1 MYTLYMHVLNRNNI
15 YGLISGLVSDKIH
28 SDLSDAVISTS
39 ILTSYIPIPVIEVTN
54 FAVTLTK
61 EIKEAFNNAIVSKT
75 DVYYITI
82 TKKRTKV
89 FTWVDLEPEVPHPF
103 EKIGEI
109 VLELPLLEWETLF
122 NILEEVK
129 DFFQENLC

>member
-1 MYTLYMHVLNRNNI
+1 MYTLYMHILNRNNI
-15 YGLISGLVSDKIH
+15 YGLVSDKIH

-61 EIKEAFNNAIVSKT
+61 ELKEVFVNTSVSKT
-75 DVYYITI
+75 DVYYVTI
-82 TKKRTKV
+82 SKKRTKV
-89 FTWVDLEPEVPHPF
+89 YTWVDLEPEVPHPF

-122 NILEEVK
+122 NILEEIK

>member
-1 MYTLYMHVLNRNNI
+1 MYTLYMHILNRNNT
-15 YGLISGLVSDKIH
+15 YGLVSDKIH
-28 SDLSDAVISTS
+28 SDLSDEVISTS
-39 ILTSYIPIPVIEVTN
+39 ILTSYIHIPPDELTN

-61 EIKEAFNNAIVSKT
+61 EIKEAFDSTSVSKT
-75 DVYYITI
+75 VVYYVTI
-82 TKKRTKV
+82 SKKRTKV
-89 FTWVDLEPEVPHPF
+89 FTWVDLETDVHHPY

-122 NILEEVK
+122 NILDEIK

>member
-15 YGLISGLVSDKIH
+15 YGLMSGLVSDKIH

-54 FAVTLTK
+54 FAVTLTN
-61 EIKEAFNNAIVSKT
+61 EIKEAFNNTIVSKT

-103 EKIGEI
+103 DKIGEI

-122 NILEEVK
+122 NILEEIK

>member
-1 MYTLYMHVLNRNNI
+1 MYTLYMHILNRNNI
-15 YGLISGLVSDKIH
+15 YGLMSGLVSDKIH

-54 FAVTLTK
+54 FAVTLTN
-61 EIKEAFNNAIVSKT
+61 EIKEAFNNTIVSKT

-122 NILEEVK
+122 NILEEIK

>member
-1 MYTLYMHVLNRNNI
+1 MYTLYMHILNRNNI
-15 YGLISGLVSDKIH
+15 YGLVSDKIH
-28 SDLSDAVISTS
+28 SDLSDTVISTS

-61 EIKEAFNNAIVSKT
+61 EIKEAFNNTSVSKT

-82 TKKRTKV
+82 SKKRTKV

-122 NILEEVK
+122 NILEEIK

>member
-1 MYTLYMHVLNRNNI
+1 MYTLYMHILNRNNI
-15 YGLISGLVSDKIH
+15 YGLVSDKIH

-39 ILTSYIPIPVIEVTN
+39 ILTSYIPIPVIEVNN

-61 EIKEAFNNAIVSKT
+61 EIKEAFNNTSVSKT

-82 TKKRTKV
+82 SKKRTKV

-122 NILEEVK
+122 NILEEIK

>member
-1 MYTLYMHVLNRNNI
+1 MYTLYMHILNRNNI
-15 YGLISGLVSDKIH
+15 YGLVSDKIH
-28 SDLSDAVISTS
+28 SDLSNITVVGLST
-39 ILTSYIPIPVIEVTN
+39 LTSYIPILPSDVYK

-61 EIKEAFNNAIVSKT
+61 EIIEAFNNTSVAKT

-82 TKKRTKV
+82 SKKRTKV

-103 EKIGEI
+103 EKIGEM

-122 NILEEVK
+122 NILEEIK

>member
-1 MYTLYMHVLNRNNI
+1 MYTIYMYI
-15 YGLISGLVSDKIH
+15 FSLVSDKNP
-28 SDLSDAVISTS
+28 SDLSVPVNSTS
-39 ILTSYIPIPVIEVTN
+39 ILTLYIPIPPNEVTN
-54 FAVTLTK
+54 FAMTLTK
-61 EIKEAFNNAIVSKT
+61 EIKEAFNNTSVSKT
-75 DVYYITI
+75 DVYYITVS
-82 TKKRTKV
+82 KKRAKV

-122 NILEEVK
+122 NILDEIK